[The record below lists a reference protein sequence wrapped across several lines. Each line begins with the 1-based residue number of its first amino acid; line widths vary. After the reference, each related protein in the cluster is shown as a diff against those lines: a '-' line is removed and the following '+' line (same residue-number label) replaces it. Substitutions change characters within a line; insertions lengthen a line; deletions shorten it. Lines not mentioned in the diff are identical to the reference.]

1 MSDDDVVLISL
12 ARKKGSQSGNPQD
25 EDGVAVPNHTA
36 QQPLLGDNA
45 AGQQEEDDVARMLND
60 EVSGFGMGAEGGGKG
75 VQGIVQDCKKK
86 RHSRVTRTK
95 RDLQTP
101 RSTMWRIARRVS
113 PPGPLKAKTA
123 KLVGPSTKLA

>member
-60 EVSGFGMGAEGGGKG
+60 EVMNGFGMDAEGGGKESKELSKAAKKG
-75 VQGIVQDCKKK
+75 ARELQGRNGICR
-86 RHSRVTRTK
+86 RHEQRC
-95 RDLQTP
+95 
-101 RSTMWRIARRVS
+101 
-113 PPGPLKAKTA
+113 GE
-123 KLVGPSTKLA
+123 